1 MENLA
6 DDPDFISAIVQEV
19 KSQGLFDNFRKECLA
34 DVDTKPAY
42 QNLRQR
48 VESTV
53 SKFLAQQTWTDNIR
67 HKNQL
72 RERLR
77 KHVIESGFLDTG
89 VERIVD
95 QVVNPK
101 ISTVFHPKIEEIVYN
116 YLGIEKPKPVLNG
129 DGGDMDVQT
138 DFLPEDLEAV
148 SPDSDKKSSSTSS
161 DIAIKP
167 EPNANDGE
175 LNESKEAMEDFESP
189 AFEPL
194 ETRPPSQVKN
204 ESNDSH
210 ASAISGLTSQESVGS
225 EIVDF
230 KQETSVTED
239 DVGEVVNG
247 VVKDECNGQD
257 EEPSNE
263 ASRPVQEISPEVT
276 QNDSQLSQVSSNSRL
291 SIITNSEG
299 VQQQQ
304 QQRQPDNQLE
314 SRLDITEEAQMPRFN
329 ENSNEEDGEL
339 PDSGGDEDRSDSADG
354 GDRGPHKSNF
364 DLRKESY
371 EFKGTERNKR
381 YLDVDVEKPNVVEP
395 ATIEHKAA
403 DGEEKIKEEPQHVPE
418 DQPKQC
424 PLAISLKCEETSS
437 HSERSLRICE
447 DSTLEQKAAAPDTY
461 STSLQENC
469 ESVKTPLNDEHSTQS
484 APDVD
489 KMDSSQVVEVV
500 SLAAV
505 QQHSDKEKKSERHH
519 RDRDHKSR
527 SSSSRDRRS
536 HSSSKHGSSSS
547 SGSGSG
553 SGSSSR
559 KLDHRDRKSE
569 NGNGSSKRSNG
580 DKRKEDDD
588 HYSAHEKPVK
598 KRRSTDRDSNDGAE
612 SGKSAKAGDENN
624 GSSGKGTNTESAKSS
639 QSLQKRGSGS
649 QDKLN
654 ESLESSFEGF
664 DEEQIGKK
672 ERRSATPKKS
682 DKGSKS
688 GVVKSADKGKS
699 SKKPRKSS
707 DKSPP
712 GKSAAMTMDVFSFS
726 FDKPAKLVNGEI
738 VAENSP
744 EPEPGVVDELREDV
758 DVVPSQESIGNFDGE
773 IVLDPAELAQAF
785 SANENAE
792 QVTSSVDDNA
802 LESGHA
808 AHSFP
813 TTDPA
818 DLVTL
823 ASQPIVVDQML
834 SATGD
839 NMDLELLIGE
849 KQLRG
854 DESTMGTIQKGL
866 DVVKNKIRKPKIAS
880 NFSEACKLMKVRRQ
894 IERQEKKKREQAMV
908 LAKKLI
914 NENGSAM
921 EEDQG
926 IELEFVCDSTRNNS
940 APIISSPVRQKSKL
954 NDEQSL
960 LYFPEESEVYPV
972 NENLREFLKQKTEKS
987 TFAEDYAVEC
997 LKIKLHSLQAQQ
1009 KEPGKALFPDTE
1021 EDEIMA
1027 VEITEI
1033 DDISSDN
1040 CTVVLERINMNS
1052 PKWQKLRAPS
1062 VDSDGAKTQDTVS
1075 SLEVPPID
1083 AAYEEM
1089 SQSKPVEESSTTE
1102 TKVSEEP
1109 EGSANLPTVR
1119 GGVKPRRVGL
1129 SRPKGATL
1137 NNNTTAILK
1146 VDIADVKTSSPAPDR
1161 KSNSDIKA
1169 QRYTASDL
1177 YKPTLNGLRTRTRT
1191 RTGEGFSM

>member
-53 SKFLAQQTWTDNIR
+53 SKFLGQQTWTDNIR

-72 RERLR
+72 REKLR

-129 DGGDMDVQT
+129 GGGEMEVQT

-167 EPNANDGE
+167 EANANDGE
-175 LNESKEAMEDFESP
+175 LNESKEAVEDFESP

-225 EIVDF
+225 EIVEF
-230 KQETSVTED
+230 KQETSVAED

-263 ASRPVQEISPEVT
+263 ASRPAAEISPEVT

-304 QQRQPDNQLE
+304 RQQDNQLE

-329 ENSNEEDGEL
+329 ENSNEEEGEL
-339 PDSGGDEDRSDSADG
+339 PDSGGDEEPSDSADG

-381 YLDVDVEKPNVVEP
+381 YMDVDVEKPHAVEP
-395 ATIEHKAA
+395 VTAEHKAT
-403 DGEEKIKEEPQHVPE
+403 DGEVEIKKEPQNVPE
-418 DQPKQC
+418 EQPKQC
-424 PLAISLKCEETSS
+424 PSATIHKCEETSS

-447 DSTLEQKAAAPDTY
+447 DSTLEQKAAAQDTC
-461 STSLQENC
+461 TSLQENC

-505 QQHSDKEKKSERHH
+505 QQHSEKEKKSSSSSERHH

-527 SSSSRDRRS
+527 PSSSRDRRS

-547 SGSGSG
+547 SSGSG

-559 KLDHRDRKSE
+559 KSDHRDRKSE
-569 NGNGSSKRSNG
+569 NGNSSSKRSSG
-580 DKRKEDDD
+580 DKRKDDDD
-588 HYSAHEKPVK
+588 HYSSHEKPAK

-612 SGKSAKAGDENN
+612 SGKSANAGGENN
-624 GSSGKGTNTESAKSS
+624 GSSGKGTNSESAKSS
-639 QSLQKRGSGS
+639 QSSQKRGSGS

-699 SKKPRKSS
+699 LKKPKKPS

-744 EPEPGVVDELREDV
+744 KPEPEVVDELRDEV
-758 DVVPSQESIGNFDGE
+758 DAVPSQESIGNFDGE
-773 IVLDPAELAQAF
+773 IVLDPAELAQAI
-785 SANENAE
+785 SADENAE

-849 KQLRG
+849 KQLCG

-987 TFAEDYAVEC
+987 TFAEDYTVEC
-997 LKIKLHSLQAQQ
+997 LKIKLHSLEAQQ
-1009 KEPGKALFPDTE
+1009 NDPGKALFPDTE

-1027 VEITEI
+1027 VEITET
-1033 DDISSDN
+1033 DEISSEN

-1052 PKWQKLRAPS
+1052 PKWQKLHAPP
-1062 VDSDGAKTQDTVS
+1062 VESDGAKSQATVS
-1075 SLEVPPID
+1075 SLEVPPND
-1083 AAYEEM
+1083 ADYEEM
-1089 SQSKPVEESSTTE
+1089 SQAKPVEELSTTE

-1109 EGSANLPTVR
+1109 EGTANLPTVR